1 MFIYF
6 SIKAFP
12 ERYIKRCYLQKKLC
26 VTIWDFIKAL
36 VAITLQTHHVY
47 STLKR
52 RGSSCFHVVSTWN
65 TRGVFVGYVVFMSY
79 IAVWTFTRKTI
90 LLQFLSDCDLKMRPS
105 KGKILIWKF
114 FPATHSIMYYNKKS
128 QKEFFAAQ
136 KVLRVVKL
144 SDRRTLFDFSVI
156 GSVKGSPVID
166 SFLGLSVLFFRNTST
181 FLSKGATTFFIKNRC
196 SVYIFKKTVAL
207 KN

>member
-52 RGSSCFHVVSTWN
+52 RGSGCFHVVSTWN

-79 IAVWTFTRKTI
+79 IAVWKFTRKTI
-90 LLQFLSDCDLKMRPS
+90 LLQFLSDCGLKMRPS

-144 SDRRTLFDFSVI
+144 LRILSDRAICRALSGSVLFRFLSDCVFLDFSVI
-156 GSVKGSPVID
+156 EFSLWSSVIGGPSLI
-166 SFLGLSVLFFRNTST
+166 SQW
-181 FLSKGATTFFIKNRC
+181 
-196 SVYIFKKTVAL
+196 
-207 KN
+207 